1 MKVSFTIGL
10 IIAIVAYILGFLMND
25 YNIALK
31 ISGFLSAFCIVICG
45 ILNGSFVSGDKYLA
59 NYLSEGKDDKNRK
72 TKIVN
77 YLLIILIPNIVV
89 CIIVLMLISFR
100 H

>member
-10 IIAIVAYILGFLMND
+10 IIAMVAYIAGFLLND
-25 YNIALK
+25 YNITLK

-45 ILNGSFVSGDKYLA
+45 ILNGSFISGDKYLA
-59 NYLSEGKDDKNRK
+59 NYLSEGKNDKNRR

-77 YLLIILIPNIVV
+77 YLLIILMPNIVV

>member
-10 IIAIVAYILGFLMND
+10 IIAMVAYIAGFLLND
-25 YNIALK
+25 YNITLK

-45 ILNGSFVSGDKYLA
+45 ILNGSFISGDKYLA
-59 NYLSEGKDDKNRK
+59 NYLSEEKDERNKR
-72 TKIVN
+72 TKIVSN
-77 YLLIILIPNIVV
+77 LLTILMPNIVV